1 MATIS
6 INKTLSPR
14 TLPAE
19 FDVRIYVNPKQQA
32 KAQKLLDSM
41 PHIYHEAY
49 SKATLTF
56 GRKLARLVRRCLKIG
71 QPPPGSHVS
80 WPPHSA
86 NTIRRWGEHP
96 LLNLTGTYM
105 RAIRIQSNKS
115 RIWVGVPAG
124 MPGGQ
129 KNSKLT
135 LNQIAI
141 IQEFGST
148 TGTNAFIMPRPL
160 WRPAW
165 KVLAGRNN
173 EKFKVTLMRALQR
186 EIRKY
191 T

>member
-6 INKTLSPR
+6 INKTLSTR
-14 TLPAE
+14 TLPAD

-49 SKATLTF
+49 TKATITF
-56 GRKLARLVRRCLKIG
+56 GKKLARLVRRCIKIG
-71 QPPPGSHVS
+71 QPPPGSKVS
-80 WPPHSA
+80 WPPHTK

-105 RAIRIQSNKS
+105 RAIKIQHNKS
-115 RIWVGVPAG
+115 RTWVGVPANL
-124 MPGGQ
+124 PGGQ

-135 LNQIAI
+135 LNQIAMI
-141 IQEFGST
+141 LEFGST

-165 KVLAGRNN
+165 KCIAGNKN
-173 EKFKVTLMRALQR
+173 EKFKITLMRALQR